1 MSTLLMG
8 TAASAAIWF
17 VIKISAVL
25 AIAALVQAIAGRR
38 ASAAAR
44 HLVWTLALVGVLG
57 LPVATFFLPAW
68 PILTMPAASSAPAAP
83 AVPAANLSAITSV
96 DPPFVELTP
105 ADRPAFFAPEA
116 PAFNVPATP
125 AVSWGTVMMAIYI
138 TGALAL
144 LVYLLGQ
151 RLVVRRL
158 ARRANEVG
166 DPEWTRLVADCAARA
181 GVDRPVRLLRSRDVN
196 VPAVFGTGR
205 PAIVVPAVADLW
217 TEERRQAVLLHEL
230 AHVARRDC
238 LTQTLASVA
247 CAIYWFHPGVWQ
259 AARRM
264 RIERELACDDRVI
277 AAGTEPRAY
286 AGHLLEIAYAAG
298 ADRAPAL
305 ALTMARPHQLEGRML
320 AALDEARNRRL
331 LTVRV
336 RVAAAAASIAL
347 LVGLACAAPAVRA
360 AERDRDVS
368 QSIWSSARPAIDH
381 VRATWRAYLNGR
393 LSAADLVRMAAG
405 ALGIA
410 QDNRPG
416 TWEIRPTDV
425 KGTVHLRISEL
436 NSSHGTNVP
445 IEQLDGLTAAQL
457 TGAGGPVQFRIR
469 RDAGTFTFEGVMRN
483 GVGAGTFTFAA
494 DPNFAA
500 ELAKRGLARPSA
512 TEQYQLA
519 RADIGFAFLDEA
531 AKQGYTNLTTPD
543 LVRAGQH
550 GVHTTYL
557 REMGVL
563 GYRLGSLD
571 PLIVLRDHGITPDY
585 VREMADSGY
594 KNLPADTLRNARD
607 HGITPDYVR
616 GMRDHGHGS
625 LPMADLVNARDH
637 GITPDYIR
645 ELGAAGHSKLPLDQL
660 VRARDHGIT
669 PEYVNE
675 VKKLG
680 HTLALD
686 DLVQARDHGITP
698 DYIREMAAQGYTNLP
713 MSSLIRARDHGV
725 TPDYAKELKA
735 LGYDKIA
742 LDDLISLRDHGMTA
756 DRIRRANERAG
767 TKLPLDM
774 LKMLSGR

>member
-1 MSTLLMG
+1 MSTLLNG

-17 VIKISAVL
+17 VIKVSAVL
-25 AIAALVQAIAGRR
+25 AIAALVQAIGGRR

-44 HLVWTLALVGVLG
+44 HLVWTLALAGMLA
-57 LPVATFFLPAW
+57 LPAATFFLPAGRSS
-68 PILTMPAASSAPAAP
+68 PYRPPRRPRSDRGPCGESLRHRLRRSAAGGAHAG
-83 AVPAANLSAITSV
+83 
-96 DPPFVELTP
+96 
-105 ADRPAFFAPEA
+105 DRPGFAAPEA
-116 PAFNVPATP
+116 PAFNVQATP

-144 LVYLLGQ
+144 LAYLLAQ
-151 RLVVRRL
+151 RLVLRRL
-158 ARRANEVG
+158 ARRANEIS
-166 DPEWTRLVADCAARA
+166 DPEWTRLVAECAARV

-196 VPAVFGTGR
+196 VPAAFGMWR

-217 TEERRQAVLLHEL
+217 TEDRRRAVLLHEL

-238 LTQTLASVA
+238 LTQTLASLA

-298 ADRAPAL
+298 SDGAPAL
-305 ALTMARPHQLEGRML
+305 ALTMARPRQLEGRLL

-331 LTVRV
+331 PTARA

-360 AERDRDVS
+360 AERDRDAS
-368 QSIWSSARPAIDH
+368 ASIWSSSRPALDH
-381 VRATWRAYLNGR
+381 VRATWRAFLDGR

-425 KGTVHLRISEL
+425 KGTVHLRMSEL

-457 TGAGGPVQFRIR
+457 TGAGGPVQFRVR

-557 REMGVL
+557 REMGAL

-571 PLIVLRDHGITPDY
+571 QLIVLRDHGITPDY

-645 ELGAAGHSKLPLDQL
+645 ELGAAGHSKLPLD
-660 VRARDHGIT
+660 RAGPRPRSRHHAGLRQRH
-669 PEYVNE
+669 PAARPP
-675 VKKLG
+675 
-680 HTLALD
+680 LALD
-686 DLVQARDHGITP
+686 DLSRPAITASRLTTSARW
-698 DYIREMAAQGYTNLP
+698 R
-713 MSSLIRARDHGV
+713 
-725 TPDYAKELKA
+725 
-735 LGYDKIA
+735 
-742 LDDLISLRDHGMTA
+742 
-756 DRIRRANERAG
+756 RRATRTCRCRRSSAPA
-767 TKLPLDM
+767 TTASRPTTRR
-774 LKMLSGR
+774 S